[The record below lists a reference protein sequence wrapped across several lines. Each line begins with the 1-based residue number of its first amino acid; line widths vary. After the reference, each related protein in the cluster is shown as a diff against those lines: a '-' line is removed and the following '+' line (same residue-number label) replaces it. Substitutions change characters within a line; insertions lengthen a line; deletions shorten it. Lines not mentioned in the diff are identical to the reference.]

1 MLRTKSGLP
10 EHCYWQID
18 RHGKRRVRFRKGAF
32 STYLTG
38 TPWSE
43 HFMRQHAAAL
53 DGVRAQT
60 ESVGAG
66 RIKAGSVDALI
77 VSYRRSIFPT
87 LAPSTRKTRG
97 YILER
102 FGREHGALPVNR
114 LEREHVD
121 AIFKAMANTPPTA
134 NNLLKILRHLLEHA
148 ITLGMIAQIRPRG
161 SSRSRSKAT
170 VSTSGARPR
179 SRALRRSTLSAHL
192 PISRCI
198 CCSIPGSGVPTW
210 CAWASSTHAPTRSPS
225 AKRKQTRRC

>member
-18 RHGKRRVRFRKGAF
+18 RHGKRRVQFRKGAF

-148 ITLGMIAQIRPRG
+148 ITLGMIAQNPAAGIKPFKIKG
-161 SSRSRSKAT
+161 DGFHVWSEAE
-170 VSTSGARPR
+170 VARFEAQHPLGTLAYL
-179 SRALRRSTLSAHL
+179 ALHLLLDTGQRRSDVV
-192 PISRCI
+192 RM
-198 CCSIPGSGVPTW
+198 G
-210 CAWASSTHAPTRSPS
+210 
-225 AKRKQTRRC
+225 